1 NVLAE
6 LKRLVDQN
14 PRLEEKLSA
23 KYSEL
28 AQAGLVPTIYGSM
41 VVSFRDLQ
49 PSAAEVM
56 IKVLMPAV
64 ARTIRNAD
72 EQNTQTKS
80 RLGMPDAAGL
90 LILCHNGNF
99 DLDPDGVMSLVGR
112 ALHDDQFPAID
123 HVIYFVCDMEIR
135 SVTGELIVPW
145 VSSFRSGR
153 KKVSAA

>member
-1 NVLAE
+1 MGIDVERAFDDTVRRSGGQSVDELGIRDLCATKNADYIFRNENVLAE

-64 ARTIRNAD
+64 ARTI
-72 EQNTQTKS
+72 
-80 RLGMPDAAGL
+80 
-90 LILCHNGNF
+90 
-99 DLDPDGVMSLVGR
+99 
-112 ALHDDQFPAID
+112 
-123 HVIYFVCDMEIR
+123 
-135 SVTGELIVPW
+135 
-145 VSSFRSGR
+145 
-153 KKVSAA
+153 